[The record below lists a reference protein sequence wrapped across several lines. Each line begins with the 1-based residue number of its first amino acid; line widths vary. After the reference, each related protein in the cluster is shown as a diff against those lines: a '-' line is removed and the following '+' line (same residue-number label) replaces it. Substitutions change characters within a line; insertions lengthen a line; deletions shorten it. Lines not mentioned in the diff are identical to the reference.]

1 MITIHYALRRKSGL
15 SLDDFS
21 AYWRGPHAELVRS
34 LAPQLG
40 VVRYVQHHAAIPD
53 VAAAM
58 QAMRGT
64 AAPFDGVAAI
74 SFASAEDLAKANVH
88 AAAADAQR
96 LLAEDEAN
104 FIDVASSSILFTTEY
119 EVIG

>member
-1 MITIHYALRRKSGL
+1 MITIHYALRRKSGM

-21 AYWRGPHAELVRS
+21 VYWRGPHAALVKS

-40 VVRYVQHHAAIPD
+40 IVRYVQHHAVMPE
-53 VAAAM
+53 AAAAL

-64 AAPFDGVAAI
+64 AASFDGVAAI
-74 SFASAEDLAKANVH
+74 SFASAEDLAKGNVEPT
-88 AAAADAQR
+88 AADAQR
-96 LLAEDEAN
+96 LLAEDEAH
-104 FIDVASSSILFTTEY
+104 FIDIAGSSILFTTAH